1 MLFLSFDGTAFIFWK
16 VFSFYC
22 FTLHYPYIHRYFDKH
37 SFFYAFW
44 PFVQGTEN
52 GSFVQGEDF
61 QKVTFL
67 SFFPDFVH
75 SYHLFFYIRLC
86 FLLVFLGSILSN
98 ISIRSGLY
106 HHLLLWQHALSFGW
120 RHLSKWTSI

>member
-16 VFSFYC
+16 MFSFYC
-22 FTLHYPYIHRYFDKH
+22 FTLTTHTYTGILINIAFSMHFDLSSKALKMGA
-37 SFFYAFW
+37 SSRVKIFKK
-44 PFVQGTEN
+44 
-52 GSFVQGEDF
+52 SR
-61 QKVTFL
+61 FL
-67 SFFPDFVH
+67 VFFPDFVH

-98 ISIRSGLY
+98 ISIRSSLY